1 MQYIASI
8 QKASR
13 ILQVLA
19 KEPYNYSVVEI
30 SKHTG
35 LNRTTTHRILAT
47 LKEEMF
53 VYQSNLNKKYRL
65 GPMMFHL
72 GQSYVNRTNNK
83 KDIFNIIDSVSE
95 ELNMST
101 GYAVLDN
108 DKIINIYENEVF
120 SQVRIGY
127 NQGGFYPYH
136 CGAYGKTI
144 MAYQE
149 DIFIDRILDN
159 NELVKYTDRTITD
172 KKKLKEEFKKIAI
185 QGYGFSDSERVN
197 GAIGIGA
204 PIKDGNGE
212 VIGSICA
219 AGIKSLICEDKIS
232 YAIKTICRAADEISY
247 LIP

>member
-1 MQYIASI
+1 MQHIASI
-8 QKASR
+8 QKASK
-13 ILQVLA
+13 ILQILA
-19 KEPYNYSVVEI
+19 KDPYNYSVVEI
-30 SKHTG
+30 SKHAE

-53 VYQSNLNKKYRL
+53 VYQSNLDKKYRL

-72 GQSYVNRTNNK
+72 GQSYVNKANNK
-83 KDIFNIIDSVSE
+83 KDIFNIIDSVSK
-95 ELNMST
+95 ELKMST

-108 DKIINIYENEVF
+108 DKIINIYENEIF
-120 SQVRIGY
+120 SQIRIGY

-144 MAYQE
+144 MAYQ
-149 DIFIDRILDN
+149 DDTFIDRILDN
-159 NELVKYTDRTITD
+159 NALHKYTDKTITD
-172 KKKLKEEFKKIAI
+172 KNELKEEFKKIAI
-185 QGYGFSDSERVN
+185 QGYGISDSERLN

-204 PIKDGNGE
+204 PIKDGSGN

-232 YAIKTICRAADEISY
+232 YAIKTICEAADKISY